1 MGGLIAATA
10 VLSVALLVLTALHL
24 RQRFRIRALTGQV
37 EAFLVSGRRQLT
49 FSVWEDALALL
60 QNAAAELENQALL
73 AREQKQA
80 ERQATRSLTADIS
93 HQLKTPLSSLR
104 LFCEMDAGPHM
115 DEQLSQIERMERL
128 IHTLLRLERLC
139 ADGYAFTFAEHD
151 VAGLVR
157 EAWQGLTSVYPR
169 KRLSVEG
176 SAVIRCD
183 GKWLGEAYLNL
194 LKNAC
199 EHTPEDGEIIV
210 RLEQTQSA
218 FFSSVSDHGGGVDA
232 KELPYL
238 FDRFYRAHSRETQGT
253 GLGLS
258 IVKEIIHRHH
268 GDIHAENIPGGL
280 RMLITLPL
288 MESTAAPSCE
298 NVR

>member
-10 VLSVALLVLTALHL
+10 ALSVVLLALAAAHVRL
-24 RQRFRIRALTGQV
+24 RIRLRALTRRM

-49 FSVWEDALALL
+49 FSVREDALAPL
-60 QNAAAELENQALL
+60 QNAAAELENQVLL
-73 AREQKQA
+73 AREQRQA
-80 ERQATRSLTADIS
+80 ERRAARGLTADIS

-104 LFCEMDAGPHM
+104 LFCEMDAGPHA
-115 DEQLSQIERMERL
+115 DEQLTQIERMERL
-128 IHTLLRLERLC
+128 IHALLRLERLC
-139 ADGYAFTFAEHD
+139 ADGYAFTFREHD
-151 VAGLVR
+151 VAALVG
-157 EAWQGLTSVYPR
+157 EAWQGLASVYPR

-199 EHTPEDGEIIV
+199 EHTPEDGEITV
-210 RLEQTQSA
+210 RLEQTPSA
-218 FFSSVSDHGGGVDA
+218 FFSSVADNGGGVDA

-238 FDRFYRAHSRETQGT
+238 FDRFYRAHSRETKGT
-253 GLGLS
+253 GLGLA

-268 GDIHAENIPGGL
+268 GSVHAENSPGGL
-280 RMLITLPL
+280 RMVITLPL
-288 MESTAAPSCE
+288 MDSTASPSCE
-298 NVR
+298 IVR